1 MYWYWKKIPILI
13 NEFNLYSP
21 KFGKISIL
29 YLLCANLCPSKKNT
43 FEVWLNVAVQGQSV
57 KRVTWNSDIF
67 FRVEIVPPQI
77 RAQVILSLKYLQPKL
92 DRIYFTEN

>member
-1 MYWYWKKIPILI
+1 MNLISTRQSLGKYQYCTYFVQTSVPVKRIL
-13 NEFNLYSP
+13 LKSQ
-21 KFGKISIL
+21 
-29 YLLCANLCPSKKNT
+29 
-43 FEVWLNVAVQGQSV
+43 WLNVAVQGQSV

-67 FRVEIVPPQI
+67 SRVEIVPPQI